1 MENNAKT
8 FLIPN
13 DLCRRAGMGASWRP
27 MNEIVVFPYEKRSV
41 KQKDQPTS
49 FASNAPVSIFHIR
62 RSVILFHPILRKLVN
77 ESNGVFLTL
86 QASFKTKP
94 SDLKMEILSISRQYR
109 SIIRACLENLQD
121 EVGKPNITVAE
132 RSEMHNYI
140 TIFYSVECVWHL
152 CEILFIDVI
161 PGNIVLP
168 HLLDWVRFHFPKHE
182 RNAAILLASNS
193 EGLELEEEFWPTVF
207 GNLLQGRI
215 KVVRALL
222 KQHSAA
228 NSPIFQ
234 LVQHLLKSMPTYNVM
249 NNVSVSEFN
258 LQWRHWVM
266 DIQQQID
273 SKQFINNHNLN
284 LLMRLLTGEEEA
296 WAEIQSQCE
305 AWYEF
310 LAGWLCYSETTV
322 KTFELGQYAKQS
334 IKKMRMQNHLRH
346 LDRVL
351 LAAMEFDMLLVI
363 KEVQEMT
370 ENGWFVSHF
379 TDLLHHSGRLSSLEK
394 EVEGF
399 SADKLRESFILD
411 YGTTLVGHKSL
422 WQVGLSYLDHC
433 PKDGLPTIQLLLPRI
448 SFDSEAKVHKLIREA
463 ISRGLKNV
471 AQSICKVQGMRSLSR
486 GRLGNALT
494 WALKSQDGPFTSYLA
509 DKYLKQYIS
518 SGELNNTDLLD
529 NLGSSMLASDRLI
542 FLGKYNEFHKLYQEG
557 EYKECGHL
565 LIALMV
571 SKIVPKFFWPV
582 LLSEAIPLLE
592 SEEIVFSANDTF
604 TVLHC
609 LEEKEEIP
617 ELSDKISILRLAAAR
632 NLSRALMYEAQCENL
647 V

>member
-121 EVGKPNITVAE
+121 E
-132 RSEMHNYI
+132 
-140 TIFYSVECVWHL
+140 
-152 CEILFIDVI
+152 
-161 PGNIVLP
+161 
-168 HLLDWVRFHFPKHE
+168 
-182 RNAAILLASNS
+182 
-193 EGLELEEEFWPTVF
+193 
-207 GNLLQGRI
+207 
-215 KVVRALL
+215 
-222 KQHSAA
+222 
-228 NSPIFQ
+228 
-234 LVQHLLKSMPTYNVM
+234 
-249 NNVSVSEFN
+249 
-258 LQWRHWVM
+258 
-266 DIQQQID
+266 
-273 SKQFINNHNLN
+273 
-284 LLMRLLTGEEEA
+284 
-296 WAEIQSQCE
+296 
-305 AWYEF
+305 
-310 LAGWLCYSETTV
+310 
-322 KTFELGQYAKQS
+322 
-334 IKKMRMQNHLRH
+334 
-346 LDRVL
+346 
-351 LAAMEFDMLLVI
+351 VI